1 MECRSRRLLIRDFVE
16 TDRGAV
22 RLWRKD
28 PEVTRYLDKQ
38 AGTSPDAWFDA
49 VLRYNAQAPRTS
61 HDAAIVLRST
71 GVVIGWI
78 GVARSFDPSTGE
90 LTVGYALDRS
100 AWGHDYMTEALVAVL
115 SYGFGKLGVRSISAQ
130 CYTANGASARVMEKA
145 GMQLAGPAL
154 SADPGLGHSVR
165 YVAERDTWRRPGRR
179 RFGLAV
185 AIALVALVGFP
196 LGADPVLRALNPPEP
211 PTDARLVRW
220 VPRGD
225 LADNRDFI
233 AEATRV
239 WRDSTGQTMPG
250 ALSKVYAVWA
260 GRIGAGRVALLQ
272 GVGQDGHAY
281 VAQIADRGRPPALRL
296 DRQEQLGVPPPKA
309 LVINYSGDL
318 TGSNG
323 SGRSGRSGGSGG
335 EAAVLR
341 LVLAP
346 ADFTSGAPASDAGT
360 AGAAGAVPTSRL
372 QMWRRVGDKPLGRDS
387 EWAELPPAGDG
398 LSASWRHDDR
408 RSPYGS
414 VVVFARPL
422 TDGTHSVDTIAASPE
437 HLAVRQP
444 PVQLENPTWGGTRRL
459 DLAAYDDGRAVLAE
473 SAAMTVARGLDISLL
488 AEVHD
493 QAGRMAVVELRGRQ
507 GHKVAVVAWRG
518 RRLDCV
524 ATMDVPRLFRRRAV
538 ALGCLNPRTGLLV
551 VAAVPG
557 PGASQVVL
565 RDARRR
571 LVLPV
576 EGEAGRLVRLAVGA
590 EPLPLSCT
598 VVSPSGGREREPV
611 DVIPTLTPRR

>member
-16 TDRGAV
+16 ADRSAV
-22 RLWRKD
+22 RMWRED
-28 PEVTRYLDKQ
+28 PDVTRYLDKQ

-49 VLRYNAQAPRTS
+49 VRRFNAQTPRTS
-61 HDAAIVLRST
+61 HDSAIVLRSS

-78 GVARSFDPSTGE
+78 GIARSFDPRAGE

-100 AWGHDYMTEALVAVL
+100 AWGHDYMTEALIAVL

-145 GMQLAGPAL
+145 GMKLAGPAL
-154 SADPGLGHSVR
+154 SADPSLGHSVR
-165 YVAERDTWRRPGRR
+165 YTAERDTWRRPGRR
-179 RFGLAV
+179 RLGLAV
-185 AIALVALVGFP
+185 AIALLALVGFP
-196 LGADPVLRALNPPEP
+196 LGADPVLRALNPPAP
-211 PTDARLVRW
+211 PTDARLVPW

-239 WRDSTGQTMPG
+239 WRESTGQTMPG
-250 ALSKVYAVWA
+250 ELSKIYAVWA

-272 GVGQDGHAY
+272 GVGKDGHSY

-296 DRQEQLGVPPPKA
+296 DRQERLGDPPPRA
-309 LVINYSGDL
+309 LVINYSGVP
-318 TGSNG
+318 
-323 SGRSGRSGGSGG
+323 SGPG
-335 EAAVLR
+335 EDAAVMR

-346 ADFTSGAPASDAGT
+346 ADSTSGAGVPASQ
-360 AGAAGAVPTSRL
+360 AGAGDVVPTARL
-372 QMWRRVGDKPLGRDS
+372 RLWRRVGDKPLGRDS
-387 EWAELPPAGDG
+387 EWAEVRPAGDG
-398 LSASWRHDDR
+398 LTTAWHHDDR

-414 VVVFARPL
+414 VVVFDRPL
-422 TDGTHSVDTIAASPE
+422 TDGTDSVTTVAAAPE
-437 HLAVRQP
+437 HLAVGLP

-488 AEVHD
+488 AEERD
-493 QAGRMAVVELRGRQ
+493 GAGRMAVVELRGRQ

-518 RRLDCV
+518 RHLECV
-524 ATMDVPRLFRRRAV
+524 ATMDVPRLVRRRAV
-538 ALGCLNPRTGLLV
+538 ALGCLNARSGLLV

-565 RDARRR
+565 RDARWRP
-571 LVLPV
+571 VLPV
-576 EGEAGRLVRLAVGA
+576 AGDDGRVVRLPAGA

-598 VVSPSGGREREPV
+598 VVSSGGGHERGPV
-611 DVIPTLTPRR
+611 DVMPTLTPGP

>member
-1 MECRSRRLLIRDFVE
+1 MECRTRRLLIRDFVE
-16 TDRGAV
+16 ADREAV
-22 RLWRKD
+22 RLWRED

-38 AGTSPDAWFDA
+38 GGTSPDAWFDA
-49 VLRYNAQAPRTS
+49 VRRYNAQTPRTS

-78 GVARSFDPSTGE
+78 GIARSFDPSTGE

-100 AWGHDYMTEALVAVL
+100 AWGHDYMTEGLVAVL

-145 GMQLAGPAL
+145 GMKLAGPAL
-154 SADPGLGHSVR
+154 SADPSLGHSVR

-185 AIALVALVGFP
+185 AIALLALVAFP

-211 PTDARLVRW
+211 PTDTRLVRW

-225 LADNRDFI
+225 LAGNRAFV

-239 WRDSTGQTMPG
+239 WRESTGRKMPG

-272 GVGQDGHAY
+272 GVGGDGHAY
-281 VAQIADRGRPPALRL
+281 VAQVADRGQPPVLRM
-296 DRQEQLGVPPPKA
+296 DRQERLDVPPPKA
-309 LVINYSGDL
+309 LVINYSGDPS
-318 TGSNG
+318 GSDG
-323 SGRSGRSGGSGG
+323 DSVSGG
-335 EAAVLR
+335 ESAVLR
-341 LVLAP
+341 LLLAP
-346 ADFTSGAPASDAGT
+346 ADFTSGAPA
-360 AGAAGAVPTSRL
+360 AGARTTGAVPTSRL
-372 QMWRRVGDKPLGRDS
+372 QMWRRVGDNPRGRDS
-387 EWAELPPAGDG
+387 EWAALSPDRDG
-398 LSASWRHDDR
+398 LSASWRHDGH

-414 VVVFARPL
+414 VVIFARPL
-422 TDGTHSVDTIAASPE
+422 ADGTDSVDTVAASPE
-437 HLAVRQP
+437 HLTARRP
-444 PVQLENPTWGGTRRL
+444 PVQLEDPTWGGTRRL

-488 AEVHD
+488 AEAHD
-493 QAGRMAVVELRGRQ
+493 RAGRMSVVELRGRQ
-507 GHKVAVVAWRG
+507 GHKVAVVAWQG

-524 ATMDVPRLFRRRAV
+524 ATMDVPRLVRRRAV

-557 PGASQVVL
+557 PGASQVEL
-565 RDARRR
+565 RDARRH

-576 EGEAGRLVRLAVGA
+576 EGDAGRLVRLPAGD

-598 VVSPSGGREREPV
+598 VVSSTGGRERRPV
-611 DVIPTLTPRR
+611 EVIPTLTPGR